1 MLQLRARRGVSSL
14 YRVTDEDVLWLLR
27 AVAGEGPVRD
37 EVAGTLV
44 NGFVWARTQ
53 SGFPGTLAAWVRA
66 YAQPVSPAWFPDGE
80 KFKAQLAGVSDASQR
95 AKLLAKATAR
105 RDVHSKRTSFDSA
118 VRSAVA
124 RALDGVAS
132 IPENAIDYA
141 APELDATRKGYI
153 PLTDATSGRNRLW
166 TRPAA
171 LSWQGYAV
179 EGARSRNG
187 GRAPG
192 WVVPVA
198 IGALLLAAFAVP
210 PKKKG
215 A

>member
-14 YRVTDEDVLWLLR
+14 YRVTPDDALWLLR

-37 EVAGTLV
+37 EVAATLV

-66 YAQPVSPAWFPDGE
+66 YSQPVSPAWFPDGD
-80 KFKAQLAGVSDASQR
+80 KFRAQLAETSDPTER

-105 RDVHSKRTSFDSA
+105 RDVHSKRTRFDAA
-118 VRSAVA
+118 VRDAVA
-124 RALDGVAS
+124 RALDGAAS
-132 IPENAIDYA
+132 IPDNAVDYA
-141 APELDATRKGYI
+141 ASTLDASRKGYI
-153 PLTDATSGRNRLW
+153 PLTEATRGRNRLW

-179 EGARSRNG
+179 EGSRSTG
-187 GRAPG
+187 TSAG
-192 WVVPVA
+192 WVMPA
-198 IGALLLAAFAVP
+198 AAAAAFVLVVLHVAT
-210 PKKKG
+210 KKG